1 MTFGGR
7 YGDSPI
13 IAQDGVDLPPD
24 EPNDYVP
31 TASPGGRPP
40 HAWLEDGRSLYDT
53 FHTEWTLLALGATD
67 PATDGFKNAAQSMGI
82 DLKVVRL
89 PAQQLLELYESP
101 LVLIRP
107 DQIVAWRGASDEDGQ
122 QVLSLALGGLVH
134 GRNVIDHRGLGGG
147 ELALLLG
154 HCVKF

>member
-1 MTFGGR
+1 MSASIDFTSFNR
-7 YGDSPI
+7 YRDN
-13 IAQDGVDLPPD
+13 A
-24 EPNDYVP
+24 
-31 TASPGGRPP
+31 
-40 HAWLEDGRSLYDT
+40 LEDGRSLYDT

-122 QVLSLALGGLVH
+122 QVLSLALG
-134 GRNVIDHRGLGGG
+134 IHRIT
-147 ELALLLG
+147 
-154 HCVKF
+154 